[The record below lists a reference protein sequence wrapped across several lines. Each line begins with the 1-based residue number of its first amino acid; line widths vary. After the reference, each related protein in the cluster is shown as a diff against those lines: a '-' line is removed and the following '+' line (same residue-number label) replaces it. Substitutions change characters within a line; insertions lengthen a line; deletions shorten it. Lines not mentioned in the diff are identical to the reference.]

1 MRKKLLSLALVI
13 AVLAVW
19 GLVGFRIWNL
29 TRPEITQSAK
39 TEKKTEDHSIP
50 NDSLRLDY
58 RDPFMES
65 GKAKIVVPTE
75 KVAAIPES
83 PAQMPPLK
91 YKGIVKGKDGT
102 VKALVENKGEIVP
115 IAKGGMLEKVRIIE
129 IEPEHILVRF
139 GNETHLIRVR

>member
-1 MRKKLLSLALVI
+1 M
-13 AVLAVW
+13 
-19 GLVGFRIWNL
+19 

-39 TEKKTEDHSIP
+39 TEKKAEDHSIP

-58 RDPFMES
+58 RDPFLES

-83 PAQMPPLK
+83 PAQMPSLK
-91 YKGIVKGKDGT
+91 YKGMVKGKDGT

>member
-1 MRKKLLSLALVI
+1 MRKKLLLVTLVI

-19 GLVGFRIWNL
+19 GLVGFRVWNL
-29 TRPEITQSAK
+29 ARPEVPQSVK
-39 TEKKTEDHSIP
+39 TEKKTETHFVTK
-50 NDSLRLDY
+50 DSLRLDY
-58 RDPFMES
+58 RDPFLES
-65 GKAKIVVPTE
+65 GNVKAIVPE
-75 KVAAIPES
+75 KKVAAIPEH
-83 PAQMPPLK
+83 PVQMPPLK
-91 YKGIVKGKDGT
+91 YKGMVKGKDGT